1 MKKILIQLNEWFA
14 KSKAKHGYNI
24 KAGTKQFCIIR
35 KAGPMSEKEP
45 KWFIDYR
52 VGQNEINTEI
62 LALLGKLSN
71 KVDKNTESLD
81 VLSVKVD
88 NLESK
93 VDNLESKVNTNT
105 SLIKQAHPELF

>member
-45 KWFIDYR
+45 KWFTEYR
-52 VGQNEINTEI
+52 LGQNDINNK
-62 LALLGKLSN
+62 LLEGLNNLSSI
-71 KVDKNTESLD
+71 V
-81 VLSVKVD
+81 
-88 NLESK
+88 
-93 VDNLESKVNTNT
+93 
-105 SLIKQAHPELF
+105 KQAHPELFEKK